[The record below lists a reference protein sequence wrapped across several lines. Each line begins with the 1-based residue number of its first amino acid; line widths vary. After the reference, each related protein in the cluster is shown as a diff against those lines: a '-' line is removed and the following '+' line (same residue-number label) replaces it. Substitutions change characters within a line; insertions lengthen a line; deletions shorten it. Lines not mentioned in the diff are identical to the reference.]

1 MIVLCN
7 QNLRNILF
15 FNLRTESDVSNRPC
29 FPGGSDGIESTCSAG
44 DPGSI
49 PGLGRSPGEGNGHPF
64 QYSCLE
70 NPLDRGAAGLQS
82 VGSRRVRHN
91 WATNTFTFTLEEKQ
105 YSFLTWV
112 RTFFSVWYFTL
123 CWPLGSGAHSSSLP
137 VFSVFGLDL
146 LGRFSLGLSL
156 TCVWG
161 ALEAKL
167 NQAQVLWSETPAA
180 PELGCILPV
189 GGEGVTCLQAQKDCD
204 MSSLDDLWLSMCLH
218 GPPQQV
224 GGMLDCGLSSRAQ
237 LARISWLPLALRQ
250 VCGTNSSRGLW
261 EWKPSSNTSRSFRNF
276 NFSFIL
282 YKLNVKLSLP
292 HLFSNSWFYYTAF
305 SL

>member
-1 MIVLCN
+1 MATHSSIHAWRIPWTEGLQGYN
-7 QNLRNILF
+7 PWGHEESDKIERLTLSLSPWKKNNILF
-15 FNLRTESDVSNRPC
+15 WLEWELFSPSDILPYADLWALEHIVRACLSSVS
-29 FPGGSDGIESTCSAG
+29 
-44 DPGSI
+44 
-49 PGLGRSPGEGNGHPF
+49 
-64 QYSCLE
+64 
-70 NPLDRGAAGLQS
+70 
-82 VGSRRVRHN
+82 
-91 WATNTFTFTLEEKQ
+91 
-105 YSFLTWV
+105 
-112 RTFFSVWYFTL
+112 
-123 CWPLGSGAHSSSLP
+123 
-137 VFSVFGLDL
+137 LDL
-146 LGRFSLGLSL
+146 LGRFSLGLSS

-167 NQAQVLWSETPAA
+167 NQAQVLWSETLAT

-204 MSSLDDLWLSMCLH
+204 VSSLDDLWLSMCLLH

-224 GGMLDCGLSSRAQ
+224 GGMLDCGLLSSRAR
-237 LARISWLPLALRQ
+237 LARISWLPLGLRQ

-261 EWKPSSNTSRSFRNF
+261 EWKPSSNMCRSFRNSD
-276 NFSFIL
+276 FSFIL